1 MYTLNLWPIAEAV
14 VNQTQNLSLALSISE
29 EGPSCLQLFLGL
41 PPAAIRYRLGTPIK
55 IETDALMR
63 KSYKHQN

>member
-14 VNQTQNLSLALSISE
+14 VNQTQNLSFALSLSE
-29 EGPSCLQLFLGL
+29 EGPSSLQLFLGL
-41 PPAAIRYRLGTPIK
+41 PPAAIRYRLGTPFK

-63 KSYKHQN
+63 KSCTHRN